1 MPFWVS
7 ECNFHL
13 AASVS
18 PVQMVHAPRGFQE
31 ALRVRQGKR
40 AHKPKDFQPKR
51 RCLQHW
57 SLDLVPARLQGEN
70 CLCTAIPCSGT
81 KVPFELQIT
90 PPADAQ
96 RIVGADAAVN
106 GISDLG
112 NLCEIEMSPT
122 GEVSWWIITMRG
134 FQNGTGTLVLNNI
147 AWTQWSPME
156 SVDCCGRV
164 QKLVASMPQMVT
176 DFVFT
181 TPKNRVLEASM
192 NVCCFLS
199 LSQQLGACHVN
210 VGGLTTGWRTNFSFN
225 FFGTSSTHR
234 AGKRRSD
241 ACCVVFIP
249 GIRFIGWFNQHFQP
263 LIHWERCLAISDL
276 SQQNAGRNT

>member
-7 ECNFHL
+7 ECNLHRLGRFSLPGPNGGGPHRE
-13 AASVS
+13 VK
-18 PVQMVHAPRGFQE
+18 E

-51 RCLQHW
+51 CCLQHW

-81 KVPFELQIT
+81 KVHLSYRLQIT
-90 PPADAQ
+90 SPADAQ

-147 AWTQWSPME
+147 AWTQWSPMH
-156 SVDCCGRV
+156 RLL
-164 QKLVASMPQMVT
+164 LVASAEVGLL
-176 DFVFT
+176 
-181 TPKNRVLEASM
+181 R
-192 NVCCFLS
+192 
-199 LSQQLGACHVN
+199 CHR
-210 VGGLTTGWRTNFSFN
+210 W
-225 FFGTSSTHR
+225 
-234 AGKRRSD
+234 
-241 ACCVVFIP
+241 
-249 GIRFIGWFNQHFQP
+249 
-263 LIHWERCLAISDL
+263 
-276 SQQNAGRNT
+276 

>member
-1 MPFWVS
+1 MCLS
-7 ECNFHL
+7 GYLNAICTDL

-18 PVQMVHAPRGFQE
+18 PVQMVAARTERFSGSLASAARKESPQT
-31 ALRVRQGKR
+31 QS
-40 AHKPKDFQPKR
+40 DFQPKR

-192 NVCCFLS
+192 NVCVAS
-199 LSQQLGACHVN
+199 
-210 VGGLTTGWRTNFSFN
+210 
-225 FFGTSSTHR
+225 
-234 AGKRRSD
+234 
-241 ACCVVFIP
+241 
-249 GIRFIGWFNQHFQP
+249 
-263 LIHWERCLAISDL
+263 
-276 SQQNAGRNT
+276 